1 MDESGGRGQPRSGND
16 ESAEPHE
23 GLPPRATDP
32 APADEQP
39 TDEHGPASAR
49 PTRGPEPAVPTAPA
63 ATPGNDSAPP
73 RPTAADAAPDPR
85 TADPAPAGAGDK
97 APEAGPDAAPP
108 RAAAETP
115 RPTPAPA
122 EGEGDGSPEAGPN
135 PDRASA
141 ASPYT
146 APARAEG
153 DGDDAPE
160 AGTHGDGPHAAPARA
175 GGGGGGSPETG
186 THPDRAHVDGPRA
199 VAGDTRV
206 ASASSAPGQGAGG
219 GSPETG
225 THPDRAHVDGP
236 RAVAGDTG
244 VASASSAPGQGAG
257 GGSPEAD
264 AHPDRACADG
274 PRAAAGD
281 AGVAPAPS
289 APGQG
294 DGGGSPE
301 AGTHPD
307 RAYAG
312 DQHAAPA
319 AGRPEADRHAA
330 PAAGRPAADPLRK
343 APDHAPDAGD
353 AQRREQPA
361 APGPVP
367 GHPNHRP
374 ETPAHG
380 DRPLAHSADGKGPA
394 PQRPEPRG
402 GLLMGRPFGVPV
414 YVAPS
419 WFLVAALITWV
430 FGGQLERVL
439 PELGAARYLVSLFFA
454 VAFYASVL
462 VHELAHTVA
471 ALRFKLPVRRI
482 QLQFFGGVS
491 EIEKEAE
498 TPGREFVLAFVGP
511 LLSLVLAGA
520 FYAAA
525 QTVEPGTVPGVLLAG
540 LMISNLIVAA
550 FNLLPG
556 LPLDGGRMLRAVV
569 WKITGKP
576 MTGTVAAAWVGRAL
590 AVSVLIGLPL
600 LTQSGALGTDA
611 ADNVGMD
618 TVLDALLA
626 AILAAIIWTGAG
638 NSLRMARLREHLPEL
653 RARAL
658 TRRAVPVETDTP
670 LSEALRRAN
679 AAGARALVVV
689 DADGQPLSLVREAAI
704 VGVPEHRR
712 PWVAVSGLAQDLT
725 DGMRVSAEL
734 SGEELLDALRA
745 TPATEYLVVEE
756 TGEIYGV
763 LSAADVERAFV
774 KAMAR
779 PS

>member
-16 ESAEPHE
+16 ESADRHAGAPA
-23 GLPPRATDP
+23 RAADP
-32 APADEQP
+32 TPADEQP
-39 TDEHGPASAR
+39 TDGRRFPSEQH
-49 PTRGPEPAVPTAPA
+49 
-63 ATPGNDSAPP
+63 
-73 RPTAADAAPDPR
+73 
-85 TADPAPAGAGDK
+85 
-97 APEAGPDAAPP
+97 
-108 RAAAETP
+108 
-115 RPTPAPA
+115 
-122 EGEGDGSPEAGPN
+122 
-135 PDRASA
+135 
-141 ASPYT
+141 
-146 APARAEG
+146 
-153 DGDDAPE
+153 DDAPE
-160 AGTHGDGPHAAPARA
+160 AGPAATPPAGPDGPADDSAADQDSAT
-175 GGGGGGSPETG
+175 PEAT
-186 THPDRAHVDGPRA
+186 P
-199 VAGDTRV
+199 AGDRPSLRKPGPTGD
-206 ASASSAPGQGAGG
+206 SATGQNPG
-219 GSPETG
+219 E
-225 THPDRAHVDGP
+225 
-236 RAVAGDTG
+236 
-244 VASASSAPGQGAG
+244 
-257 GGSPEAD
+257 
-264 AHPDRACADG
+264 
-274 PRAAAGD
+274 
-281 AGVAPAPS
+281 APAPDS
-289 APGQG
+289 GA
-294 DGGGSPE
+294 
-301 AGTHPD
+301 PD
-307 RAYAG
+307 RG
-312 DQHAAPA
+312 QQPST
-319 AGRPEADRHAA
+319 P
-330 PAAGRPAADPLRK
+330 DPNSRT
-343 APDHAPDAGD
+343 
-353 AQRREQPA
+353 EPA
-361 APGPVP
+361 APGI
-367 GHPNHRP
+367 
-374 ETPAHG
+374 G

-394 PQRPEPRG
+394 PQRPPEPRG

-511 LLSLVLAGA
+511 LLSLLLAGV
-520 FYAAA
+520 FYLAM
-525 QTVEPGTVPGVLLAG
+525 QTVDPGTVPGVLLAG

-569 WKITGKP
+569 WKITGRP

-600 LTQSGALGTDA
+600 LTHSGALGSDA
-611 ADNVGMD
+611 VDNVGMD

-658 TRRAVPVETDTP
+658 TRRAVPVETHTP

-679 AAGARALVVV
+679 TAGARALVVV
-689 DADGQPLSLVREAAI
+689 DADGKPLSLVREAAI

>member
-1 MDESGGRGQPRSGND
+1 MDVSGGSGQPRSGND
-16 ESAEPHE
+16 EPAEH
-23 GLPPRATDP
+23 
-32 APADEQP
+32 
-39 TDEHGPASAR
+39 PAS
-49 PTRGPEPAVPTAPA
+49 PTVPATGPTGHHPGPEP
-63 ATPGNDSAPP
+63 
-73 RPTAADAAPDPR
+73 
-85 TADPAPAGAGDK
+85 
-97 APEAGPDAAPP
+97 
-108 RAAAETP
+108 
-115 RPTPAPA
+115 
-122 EGEGDGSPEAGPN
+122 
-135 PDRASA
+135 
-141 ASPYT
+141 
-146 APARAEG
+146 
-153 DGDDAPE
+153 DDAPE
-160 AGTHGDGPHAAPARA
+160 PAGTPHPGPGKRAGLGDSHEPDDRHDPDDRDGRDSRHDHDGRHDHDDGQDHDARHDHGDGQDHDARH
-175 GGGGGGSPETG
+175 GHDGRDEYPDTDTPKDTRPPSPTPGAETG
-186 THPDRAHVDGPRA
+186 ETTRHTGPTHPATGE
-199 VAGDTRV
+199 
-206 ASASSAPGQGAGG
+206 
-219 GSPETG
+219 ET
-225 THPDRAHVDGP
+225 
-236 RAVAGDTG
+236 
-244 VASASSAPGQGAG
+244 
-257 GGSPEAD
+257 
-264 AHPDRACADG
+264 
-274 PRAAAGD
+274 
-281 AGVAPAPS
+281 
-289 APGQG
+289 
-294 DGGGSPE
+294 
-301 AGTHPD
+301 
-307 RAYAG
+307 
-312 DQHAAPA
+312 PA
-319 AGRPEADRHAA
+319 AGPGAH
-330 PAAGRPAADPLRK
+330 PA
-343 APDHAPDAGD
+343 
-353 AQRREQPA
+353 E
-361 APGPVP
+361 
-367 GHPNHRP
+367 HRS
-374 ETPAHG
+374 
-380 DRPLAHSADGKGPA
+380 LAHSGIAKGEP
-394 PQRPEPRG
+394 PQPRPKEPGG

-430 FGGQLERVL
+430 FGGQLDRVL

-471 ALRFKLPVRRI
+471 AIRFKLPVRRI

-511 LLSLVLAGA
+511 LLSLALAGL
-520 FYAAA
+520 FYLAMKPV
-525 QTVEPGTVPGVLLAG
+525 QPDSVPGVLLAG

-576 MTGTVAAAWVGRAL
+576 MSGTVAAAWVGRAL
-590 AVSVLIGLPL
+590 AISVLVGLPL
-600 LTQSGALGTDA
+600 LNQSGAFGGGNQDMG
-611 ADNVGMD
+611 GMH
-618 TVLDALLA
+618 TVTDALLA

-653 RARAL
+653 KARAL

-689 DADGQPLSLVREAAI
+689 DPDGNPLSLVREAAI

-734 SGEELLDALRA
+734 AGEELLDTLRA

-779 PS
+779 P

>member
-1 MDESGGRGQPRSGND
+1 MDESGGRGQPRSGNE
-16 ESAEPHE
+16 ESAERHA
-23 GLPPRATDP
+23 GPPARAADP
-32 APADEQP
+32 TSADEQS
-39 TDEHGPASAR
+39 TDVRRFTSPSDDD
-49 PTRGPEPAVPTAPA
+49 APA
-63 ATPGNDSAPP
+63 ATPSP
-73 RPTAADAAPDPR
+73 RPEDHPAPRTPGPTADAVAPETPGPVR
-85 TADPAPAGAGDK
+85 PAAARPGDPAPQDS
-97 APEAGPDAAPP
+97 AA
-108 RAAAETP
+108 T
-115 RPTPAPA
+115 T
-122 EGEGDGSPEAGPN
+122 DGL
-135 PDRASA
+135 PDRQSPQASRQEHPD
-141 ASPYT
+141 SP
-146 APARAEG
+146 G
-153 DGDDAPE
+153 SD
-160 AGTHGDGPHAAPARA
+160 THGDPEGSHRPQTGAPA
-175 GGGGGGSPETG
+175 
-186 THPDRAHVDGPRA
+186 DGPEAAARRKTPA
-199 VAGDTRV
+199 HGGPQGSHRTDTDAHPGRPEAAALRKAPAHGESQGSRRPEADVHADGSAGDALRQ
-206 ASASSAPGQGAGG
+206 ALAHGERD
-219 GSPETG
+219 GS
-225 THPDRAHVDGP
+225 RM
-236 RAVAGDTG
+236 
-244 VASASSAPGQGAG
+244 
-257 GGSPEAD
+257 PEAD
-264 AHPDRACADG
+264 AHPDRAYATG
-274 PRAAAGD
+274 PRTDPAAGEH
-281 AGVAPAPS
+281 
-289 APGQG
+289 
-294 DGGGSPE
+294 DGSRPPE
-301 AGTHPD
+301 ADAHPD
-307 RAYAG
+307 RAYATG
-312 DQHAAPA
+312 PHTDSAAGEPDANSQHATTGPGA
-319 AGRPEADRHAA
+319 RH
-330 PAAGRPAADPLRK
+330 
-343 APDHAPDAGD
+343 
-353 AQRREQPA
+353 
-361 APGPVP
+361 
-367 GHPNHRP
+367 
-374 ETPAHG
+374 
-380 DRPLAHSADGKGPA
+380 LAHSADGKGPA
-394 PQRPEPRG
+394 PQRPPEPRG

-439 PELGAARYLVSLFFA
+439 PELGASRYLVSLFFA

-511 LLSLVLAGA
+511 LLSLALAGV
-520 FYAAA
+520 FYAAV

-576 MTGTVAAAWVGRAL
+576 MSGTVAAAWVGRAL

-600 LTQSGALGTDA
+600 LTQSGALGTEAVDS
-611 ADNVGMD
+611 VGMD

-689 DADGQPLSLVREAAI
+689 DAHGNPVSLVREAAI

-725 DGMRVSAEL
+725 EGMRVSAEL

>member
-1 MDESGGRGQPRSGND
+1 MDESGGRGQPRSGNE
-16 ESAEPHE
+16 ESADHAGP
-23 GLPPRATDP
+23 P
-32 APADEQP
+32 APAADPTSADEQS
-39 TDEHGPASAR
+39 TDVRRFTS
-49 PTRGPEPAVPTAPA
+49 TSDDDAPA
-63 ATPGNDSAPP
+63 ATPPPRPDDHPSPQTPGPTADAAAPETPGPARPAAPRPGAPAPGQDSAP
-73 RPTAADAAPDPR
+73 TPD
-85 TADPAPAGAGDK
+85 
-97 APEAGPDAAPP
+97 GPPD
-108 RAAAETP
+108 RQ
-115 RPTPAPA
+115 
-122 EGEGDGSPEAGPN
+122 SPEAPHQEH
-135 PDRASA
+135 PD
-141 ASPYT
+141 
-146 APARAEG
+146 
-153 DGDDAPE
+153 
-160 AGTHGDGPHAAPARA
+160 
-175 GGGGGGSPETG
+175 SPETDALRKA
-186 THPDRAHVDGPRA
+186 PAHGESQGSRRSEADAHADGS
-199 VAGDTRV
+199 AGDALRK
-206 ASASSAPGQGAGG
+206 APAHGGQD
-219 GSPETG
+219 GSRP
-225 THPDRAHVDGP
+225 
-236 RAVAGDTG
+236 
-244 VASASSAPGQGAG
+244 
-257 GGSPEAD
+257 PEAD
-264 AHPDRACADG
+264 AHPDRAYATG
-274 PRAAAGD
+274 PHTDSAAGEPD
-281 AGVAPAPS
+281 ANS
-289 APGQG
+289 
-294 DGGGSPE
+294 
-301 AGTHPD
+301 
-307 RAYAG
+307 
-312 DQHAAPA
+312 
-319 AGRPEADRHAA
+319 RHATS
-330 PAAGRPAADPLRK
+330 G
-343 APDHAPDAGD
+343 
-353 AQRREQPA
+353 
-361 APGPVP
+361 PGAR
-367 GHPNHRP
+367 H
-374 ETPAHG
+374 
-380 DRPLAHSADGKGPA
+380 LAHSVDGKGPA
-394 PQRPEPRG
+394 PQRPPEPRG

-439 PELGAARYLVSLFFA
+439 PELGASRYLVSLFFA

-511 LLSLVLAGA
+511 LLSLVLAGV
-520 FYAAA
+520 FYAAV

-600 LTQSGALGTDA
+600 LTQSGALGTEA
-611 ADNVGMD
+611 VDNVGMD

-689 DADGQPLSLVREAAI
+689 DAHGNPVSLVREAAI